1 MASEDHISQ
10 EPAEARDE
18 APGLGVGVEELAGM
32 RAGEAVAAVRRLGLR
47 PQLERV
53 EGYAADVHGLVVS
66 QEPAQGARLQAGSGV
81 RLFVAAPAR
90 MLTGAEETEEQE
102 QTRAPEAAAS
112 AAAQVEDDEAAE
124 SVAAGVGHLE
134 EEGGA
139 WARDGLAAD
148 GLDGGDGFQ
157 GEGRDEL
164 AGSAEEQWSAETVL
178 MRGPGARDGRPASR
192 DVSAEEDWIG
202 SLPSRRAAD
211 EVAPGLSRRKGHRA
225 AGATR
230 ARAARRAVAA
240 RRWRRMPPAVRFA
253 VLALLG
259 CAVLAMGVSLAS
271 GGSGAGRPGS
281 PPVALHAGGG
291 RTAARGAG
299 GARRDGGAR
308 DAAAAVSSRSRSSTT
323 RGGSSR
329 APAAHPAGRPS
340 NGAAA
345 EERASARS
353 ARVSAARALP
363 SSVAT
368 GSGTGEP
375 ASAPAREPAGDV
387 APAAAVVPTP
397 APAAPD
403 GRGAGAGVP
412 SRLTPAQQAE
422 IEFGVG

>member
-1 MASEDHISQ
+1 M
-10 EPAEARDE
+10 R
-18 APGLGVGVEELAGM
+18 VEEFAGM

-90 MLTGAEETEEQE
+90 MLTGAEQTEEQE

-139 WARDGLAAD
+139 WATDGGETD
-148 GLDGGDGFQ
+148 GLDGGDDFQ
-157 GEGRDEL
+157 GEGPGEL
-164 AGSAEEQWSAETVL
+164 AGSAEEHWSDETVS
-178 MRGPGARDGRPASR
+178 MRGPGARDGRPVGRGVA
-192 DVSAEEDWIG
+192 AEEDWIG

-211 EVAPGLSRRKGHRA
+211 EAASERSRRKGRPA
-225 AGATR
+225 AGARR

-240 RRWRRMPPAVRFA
+240 RRWRRVPPAVRFA

-259 CAVLAMGVSLAS
+259 CAVLAIGVSLAS

-281 PPVALHAGGG
+281 PRVALHAGRG
-291 RTAARGAG
+291 RRAARGAG
-299 GARRDGGAR
+299 SARRGG
-308 DAAAAVSSRSRSSTT
+308 
-323 RGGSSR
+323 G
-329 APAAHPAGRPS
+329 PAAHPAGRPS

-345 EERASARS
+345 EKRASARS

-368 GSGTGEP
+368 GSGTGVP
-375 ASAPAREPAGDV
+375 ASAPAHEPTQEPAGDV
-387 APAAAVVPTP
+387 APAAVTPTP

-403 GRGAGAGVP
+403 GMGAGAGVP
-412 SRLTPAQQAE
+412 SRLTPAQQTE
-422 IEFGVG
+422 IEFGVR